1 MTLIFCYTV
10 IELPNISSN
19 LSLAVGKGSLLYV
32 LSITGDV
39 QEKKAKAKDICSL
52 HDCLI
57 FFVLLNHAE
66 V

>member
-19 LSLAVGKGSLLYV
+19 LSLAVGEGSLLYV

-39 QEKKAKAKDICSL
+39 QGKKAKAKDICSL
-52 HDCLI
+52 HD
-57 FFVLLNHAE
+57 FFFLFF
-66 V
+66 